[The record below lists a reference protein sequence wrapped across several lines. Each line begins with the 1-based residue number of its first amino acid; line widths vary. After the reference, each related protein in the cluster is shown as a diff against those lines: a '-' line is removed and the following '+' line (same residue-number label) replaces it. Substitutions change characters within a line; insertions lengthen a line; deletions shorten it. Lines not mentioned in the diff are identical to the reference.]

1 MAARST
7 AQQDRIRRIGVLTA
21 LAESD
26 PEGLPRAH
34 FRQNSEKLFLLVF
47 NADLATARARERQIS
62 RVLPPP
68 KVIAGAAGRE
78 SASRLDQKIS
88 LTM

>member
-47 NADLATARARERQIS
+47 NATGQEVSRAARW
-62 RVLPPP
+62 
-68 KVIAGAAGRE
+68 K
-78 SASRLDQKIS
+78 SA
-88 LTM
+88 LTP